1 MARLNNDFLMNLI
14 QNTPEVKAGYMPK
27 DLSGIMKMS
36 SLYQPPTGPLYN
48 VNMDQKYYNKDLSDN
63 PEYSFQYDLDAAAKR
78 EEDYFDHTY
87 GTGEP
92 DITDYLPKGAEFKLR
107 DDLKPSMFENLR
119 PAINTFKKEGVNENR
134 LGYTFEDDLNTKIG
148 LTSPI
153 NISDHYERLVGTKP
167 TSPRNSEMIYTG
179 EGDSPLMPVKGLS
192 DNLMRTLGYEYPEK
206 INRDAVNTI
215 RHEIAHNV
223 NELPNYVDST
233 NFARN
238 VNMNELFGI
247 PNAIGSNPLGYY
259 GADNMSD
266 KDKEELFNSAK
277 DSYYQKNDKYFP
289 TNGPLRSDHWIKNKL
304 QQYNQT
310 DEPWNSSNIYQQYIK
325 PQVLQHF
332 DQMEIDALKRQEGNN
347 NTITNDKAPDNI
359 NTYQGPTTYDFDPK
373 QGGGGRPDKPGGF
386 TDPGKGS
393 YGPWMAKG
401 GRAGFKNGGLA
412 SILYG

>member
-14 QNTPEVKAGYMPK
+14 QDTPEVKAGYMPV
-27 DLSGIMKMS
+27 DTSGIRNL
-36 SLYQPPTGPLYN
+36 LYQPPTGPLYN
-48 VNMDQKYYNKDLSDN
+48 VDMDQKYFNKDFSDN
-63 PEYSFQYDLDAAAKR
+63 PEYSFQYDIDAAAKR

-92 DITDYLPKGAEFKLR
+92 DITDFLPKGAEFKLR

-119 PAINTFKKEGVNENR
+119 PAINTFKKEGSNKNR
-134 LGYTFEDDLNTKIG
+134 LGYTFEDNLNTKIG

-179 EGDSPLMPVKGLS
+179 EGDSPFMPVKGLP
-192 DNLMRTLGYEYPEK
+192 DYLMRDLNYEYPEK
-206 INRDAVNTI
+206 INRNAVNTV

-223 NELPNYVDST
+223 NELPNYVDSS

-238 VNMNELFGI
+238 VNMNEVFGI

-259 GADNMSD
+259 GDDNMSAHA
-266 KDKEELFNSAK
+266 KEELFNRAK
-277 DSYYQKNDKYFP
+277 DSYYERNDKYFP
-289 TNGPLRSDHWIKNKL
+289 TNKPLSSDRYIKNKL

-347 NTITNDKAPDNI
+347 NTITNNVT
-359 NTYQGPTTYDFDPK
+359 NTLGAEGA
-373 QGGGGRPDKPGGF
+373 GGGNGGGNFASQNTGTNENFSNKTGRGRTG
-386 TDPGKGS
+386 
-393 YGPWMAKG
+393 YG
-401 GRAGFKNGGLA
+401 RGGLA